1 MLWVTKK
8 NKTNKHMDELCI
20 SCFQGGNLSFV
31 GGGNTHTNTPT
42 WASRGTQRPGMR
54 VEPQLPIRG
63 HYCQTVE
70 PKLPGAHWL
79 PTYLLL
85 QFNYKFDNMKHCTHS
100 MWQYSTSDNKNWGQL
115 VEEFWKGLFRSYF
128 YTMGGICFHT
138 ICSRSQW
145 KWVSSSCFIKS
156 KFTKTSK
163 MNQSDWL
170 LPQQTG
176 PGAIHQTGTL

>member
-1 MLWVTKK
+1 
-8 NKTNKHMDELCI
+8 MDELCI

-42 WASRGTQRPGMR
+42 WASRGTQRPGTR

-115 VEEFWKGLFRSYF
+115 VERSSEKAYFVHIFTPRVVFASTLFVVAHSENEWAVLVLLNPNSQKLLKWINLIGCCHNKLDRGLFIRLAH
-128 YTMGGICFHT
+128 C
-138 ICSRSQW
+138 
-145 KWVSSSCFIKS
+145 
-156 KFTKTSK
+156 KTE
-163 MNQSDWL
+163 
-170 LPQQTG
+170 
-176 PGAIHQTGTL
+176 